1 MIGLPVGLAPV
12 GADLYPFN
20 PIIPQTPNIF
30 LNGTL
35 DFGYTFPQ
43 PNLSCNLL
51 NFPLITN
58 DDNFIQVNLLN
69 SLNAQL
75 ISPTAVAINIYA
87 PNTTTPAIL
96 SPAAILITG
105 GFQFSLPNSEVFAL
119 SSGEYSWVARV
130 TLLDGTKHTVTCGD
144 QNQTTGTITVLER
157 P

>member
-1 MIGLPVGLAPV
+1 MIGLPIGLLPI
-12 GADLYPFN
+12 GADYSFN
-20 PIIPQTPNIF
+20 AIPTVTPNII

-43 PNLSCNLL
+43 PNLLSSIL
-51 NFPLITN
+51 NFPLITS
-58 DDNFIQVNLLN
+58 DDNTIQVNLLN

-75 ISPTAVAINIYA
+75 ISPTAVSISIYA

-105 GFQFSLPNSEVFAL
+105 GFQFSLPNSQVSGL
-119 SSGEYSWVARV
+119 TSGEYSWVSRV
-130 TLLDGTKHTVTCGD
+130 TLIDGSKHTVTCGD
-144 QNQTTGTITVLER
+144 QNQTTGVITVIER